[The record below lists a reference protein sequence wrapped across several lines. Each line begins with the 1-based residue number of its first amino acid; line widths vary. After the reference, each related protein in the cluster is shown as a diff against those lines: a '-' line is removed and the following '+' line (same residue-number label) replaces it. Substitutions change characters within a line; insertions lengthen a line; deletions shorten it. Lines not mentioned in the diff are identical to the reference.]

1 MGGISFTSLPGETPI
16 DDVSGLRIKGIS
28 TRSELNAA
36 EAENILK
43 AAIKYLASRP
53 SRRVAK
59 FDVTWMLRLHR
70 EMFGEVWDWAGAIRK
85 RDLNLGAPFYQ
96 VDQQLHGLAAD
107 LATWQEFGHDFVEQ
121 AARLHFRAVKI
132 HPFLNGNGRWARML
146 ANVLLKQ
153 NRSPIIEWP
162 EGVIGTESLIRDE
175 YLAAI
180 KQADDGDEDALIA
193 LHRRFLGR

>member
-1 MGGISFTSLPGETPI
+1 MGGISFNALPGETPI
-16 DDVSGLRIKGIS
+16 DDISGLRIKGIS

-36 EAENILK
+36 EAENILQ
-43 AAIKYLASRP
+43 ATLKYLASRP
-53 SRRVAK
+53 SRRTAR

-70 EMFGEVWDWAGAIRK
+70 EMFGKVWRWAGELRQ
-85 RDLNLGAPFYQ
+85 RDLNIGVPFHQ
-96 VDQQLHGLAAD
+96 VEPQLHGLAED
-107 LATWQEFGHDFVEQ
+107 LARWQEFGHDLVEQ

-132 HPFLNGNGRWARML
+132 HPFLNGNGRWSRML
-146 ANVLLKQ
+146 ANILLKQ

-162 EGVIGTESLIRDE
+162 EGVIGTESVIRDE
-175 YLAAI
+175 YIAAI